1 MTDLTKKKDA
11 ALAAIQKI
19 QVLAELDEQRVN
31 ALGKKGW
38 VSLALKTLGGMS
50 PEERAE
56 AAPAIQE
63 VRNAIA
69 EAINSKKEALES
81 EALEKQLAD
90 ERLDLTLPAPKAPV
104 ETPVAK
110 PAEPIKASS
119 GQIGNGES
127 WEEF

>member
-11 ALAAIQKI
+11 ALAAIQKV

-63 VRNAIA
+63 VRNAI
-69 EAINSKKEALES
+69 EAINSKRSSES

-90 ERLDLTLPAPKAPV
+90 ERLDLTLCSRRRWGQ
-104 ETPVAK
+104 
-110 PAEPIKASS
+110 PIL
-119 GQIGNGES
+119 
-127 WEEF
+127 

>member
-11 ALAAIQKI
+11 ALAAIQKV

-69 EAINSKKEALES
+69 EAINSKSSKGAGGVS
-81 EALEKQLAD
+81 SSC
-90 ERLDLTLPAPKAPV
+90 
-104 ETPVAK
+104 K
-110 PAEPIKASS
+110 PSDGRACR
-119 GQIGNGES
+119 N
-127 WEEF
+127 FR